1 MSLLAAHSNLLC
13 NALDRR
19 YCFLVVVYMV
29 AGLFKK
35 NSFRY
40 ALALVVAVLVVGC
53 GPKPSAVK
61 ATRVAKVG
69 LASYYGHK
77 FHGRP
82 TASGERFNMNAMTAA
97 HPHLAF
103 GTRVR
108 VTNLKNKRTVQ
119 VRINDRGPFVKGR
132 IIDLSYAAAKK
143 IGMLLD
149 GVVKVRMTIVK

>member
-1 MSLLAAHSNLLC
+1 
-13 NALDRR
+13 
-19 YCFLVVVYMV
+19 MV
-29 AGLFKK
+29 ADVFRRK
-35 NSFRY
+35 SFRFV
-40 ALALVVAVLVVGC
+40 AALAVLALVMGC
-53 GPKPSAVK
+53 GPKPSSVK
-61 ATRVAKVG
+61 ATAAATVG

-77 FHGRP
+77 FHGRH

-108 VTNLKNKRTVQ
+108 VINLENKRTVQ

-143 IGMLLD
+143 IGMLSA
-149 GVVKVRMTIVK
+149 GVVKVRISIIP